1 MEAIK
6 EYDAKVDGKNRV
18 TLRGAQYE
26 YYNVKEYDNGCYVLE
41 PRELTAPEE
50 ISHAHST
57 IWMRRWAIS
66 RLERHQ
72 LLWTSQ
78 IFRGAA
84 WVERSSA

>member
-50 ISHAHST
+50 ISTRTLHDMDEAMGNIKAGKAS
-57 IWMRRWAIS
+57 
-66 RLERHQ
+66 
-72 LLWTSQ
+72 
-78 IFRGAA
+78 AA
-84 WVERSSA
+84 VDLSDF